1 MPFFPRFLAVTKSN
15 KFKSPESYN
24 TVSWHKTNFQTTYLN
39 FFTLEASPCNKKKT
53 MPRIIECH
61 ITVTSKVRE
70 CPTNLLK
77 NFENRVEVHNIFK
90 KKHVKMW
97 PDINLKYAM
106 NFPLRFLRFSLKY

>member
-24 TVSWHKTNFQTTYLN
+24 TVSWHKTNFQTTYLI
-39 FFTLEASPCNKKKT
+39 FLPLKLHPLTKKT

-77 NFENRVEVHNIFK
+77 NFENRVEVHNIFEK
-90 KKHVKMW
+90 CM
-97 PDINLKYAM
+97 
-106 NFPLRFLRFSLKY
+106 